1 MKAVSTMLVVRDMDR
16 SVEFY
21 KAVLGR
27 KILSDFGANKTL
39 TGGLALQT
47 LDSYRNFI
55 ETDRVSFGGN
65 QFELYFEADDFDA
78 FIKKLRKHRIEYVH
92 PRQGAQL
99 GAAVSSV
106 FTIPTGISLKSEK
119 GWNPF
124 AGVLSPGGLTP
135 EQTAT
140 RMDVPLDYVNR
151 LIK

>member
-55 ETDRVSFGGN
+55 ETT
-65 QFELYFEADDFDA
+65 A
-78 FIKKLRKHRIEYVH
+78 FLSAE
-92 PRQGAQL
+92 
-99 GAAVSSV
+99 
-106 FTIPTGISLKSEK
+106 ISLNCISRQMI
-119 GWNPF
+119 
-124 AGVLSPGGLTP
+124 LMRS
-135 EQTAT
+135 
-140 RMDVPLDYVNR
+140 
-151 LIK
+151 

>member
-78 FIKKLRKHRIEYVH
+78 FIKKLRKHRIEYV
-92 PRQGAQL
+92 R
-99 GAAVSSV
+99 
-106 FTIPTGISLKSEK
+106 
-119 GWNPF
+119 PF
-124 AGVLSPGGLTP
+124 LRSRPA
-135 EQTAT
+135 
-140 RMDVPLDYVNR
+140 YH
-151 LIK
+151 